1 MKDFLDRKRDTILMK
16 VCVKLK
22 VAGAAEVGLDD
33 VCQELEG
40 FFVLCILFTLV
51 KYDEMASAQN
61 G

>member
-40 FFVLCILFTLV
+40 FFCFMYFIYFS
-51 KYDEMASAQN
+51 EI
-61 G
+61 